1 MTTDKKSIVFMVLHA
16 CLFFMVFCLPD
27 FLESSLDTRS
37 GPKINIDKLEKEI
50 HNLVNKE
57 RHIKGLSELRWNKT
71 LNAIARMHSKDMIE
85 KNYFSHQSPEG
96 HDFTYRYK
104 KHGFACEIHIGNIT
118 HNGAENISQDNLF
131 DSVVYKDGA
140 AFYNWNTKKEIV
152 ESIVRRWMSSRGHR
166 ENILSPYWKSEGIGA
181 AISEDGKVY
190 VTENFC

>member
-1 MTTDKKSIVFMVLHA
+1 MVLHA
-16 CLFFMVFCLPD
+16 CLFFMVFCLPG
-27 FLESSLDTRS
+27 FLESSMGARS
-37 GPKINIDKLEKEI
+37 GPKINIDELEKEI

-57 RHIKGLSELRWNKT
+57 RLIKGLSGLRWNKT
-71 LNAIARMHSKDMIE
+71 LNAIARVHSKDMIE

-96 HDFTYRYK
+96 HDFTDRYK
-104 KHGFACEIHIGNIT
+104 KHGFACEIRIGNII
-118 HNGAENISQDNLF
+118 HSGAENISQDNLF

-140 AFYNWNTKKEIV
+140 AFYNWNTQKEIAGSV
-152 ESIVRRWMSSRGHR
+152 VRRWMSSRGHR

>member
-1 MTTDKKSIVFMVLHA
+1 MMTTDKKSIVFMVLHA

-104 KHGFACEIHIGNIT
+104 TAPKTFPRTTCSIR
-118 HNGAENISQDNLF
+118 LF
-131 DSVVYKDGA
+131 
-140 AFYNWNTKKEIV
+140 TKTARPFTTGTLKK
-152 ESIVRRWMSSRGHR
+152 R
-166 ENILSPYWKSEGIGA
+166 
-181 AISEDGKVY
+181 
-190 VTENFC
+190 